1 VFVTNERGTSLCGGV
16 LIEWNYVLTAAHCIN
31 SNGPSLPNRNVVVK
45 AGIIKR
51 RGDDYEQMQT
61 VTKDTAHIII
71 NQEWTGVSGRPMMSD
86 VGNPLVTIMHIVE
99 KFFIYL

>member
-1 VFVTNERGTSLCGGV
+1 MFVTNGQGTSLCGGV

-31 SNGPSLPNRNVVVK
+31 SYSPSLPNADVVVK

-51 RGDDYEQMQT
+51 RRDDYEQKQT
-61 VTKDTAHIII
+61 VTNDIDHIII
-71 NQEWTGVSGRPMMSD
+71 NQEWTGVNGRPMMSD

-99 KFFIYL
+99 KIFIYL